1 MEDLLYPAYQKY
13 YSAMLNLTK
22 FNIDNN
28 FFDNIAYLDNFFSEY
43 RSVTLVMQKSLAHT
57 PYIKDYEQLSTNIW
71 DSFFNKQ
78 RVKSIHTHPIEF
90 TKQIDITVYSPSDA
104 IIIASENFTIDN
116 DIPLVQLIDSLK
128 NFFNQINQTEIFFS
142 ATFSFIEK
150 DNNINILNK
159 IASGLETMQTFMN
172 NMYNIIQHPTPKCEH
187 LRKEIDKLLIYNDLN
202 DILQCVDYVYYPKTD
217 SFEKADII
225 TAKFLNNHSN
235 IVKKLPLN
243 KFCSNYT
250 CSSNFIKFI
259 LMHACIGSTDLMPTI
274 MTIYKD
280 GTYELDTFHSSIK
293 TTIYRKINETAHK
306 ILHYNIEEIFIM
318 LTYISLPDT
327 ITFTETISKERLKF
341 SDNEYLVFIR
351 INDHMLTEEYIF
363 DNGSLQTAKSIID
376 CINNNKTELNYGR
389 TNMSPI
395 VNAFKNKST
404 S

>member
-1 MEDLLYPAYQKY
+1 
-13 YSAMLNLTK
+13 MLNLTK

-217 SFEKADII
+217 SFEKPILLR
-225 TAKFLNNHSN
+225 LN
-235 IVKKLPLN
+235 
-243 KFCSNYT
+243 F
-250 CSSNFIKFI
+250 
-259 LMHACIGSTDLMPTI
+259 
-274 MTIYKD
+274 
-280 GTYELDTFHSSIK
+280 
-293 TTIYRKINETAHK
+293 
-306 ILHYNIEEIFIM
+306 
-318 LTYISLPDT
+318 
-327 ITFTETISKERLKF
+327 
-341 SDNEYLVFIR
+341 
-351 INDHMLTEEYIF
+351 
-363 DNGSLQTAKSIID
+363 
-376 CINNNKTELNYGR
+376 
-389 TNMSPI
+389 
-395 VNAFKNKST
+395 
-404 S
+404 